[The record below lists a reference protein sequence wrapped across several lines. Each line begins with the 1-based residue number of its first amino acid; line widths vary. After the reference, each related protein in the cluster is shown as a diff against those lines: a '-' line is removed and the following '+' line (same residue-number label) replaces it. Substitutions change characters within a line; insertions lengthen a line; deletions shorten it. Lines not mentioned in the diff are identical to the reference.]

1 MSDRLTDKIK
11 LIGLTGPMAAGKNAA
26 ADILREKGFVILDAD
41 VMAHGV
47 LEAKA
52 DQIMKLFAQD
62 ARSRGLELTDGRG
75 KLNRKNLGCI
85 VFQNPEKLALLES
98 VIHPALNAEAEK
110 LIAENPDRKFVIN
123 AALLHKMPLIKRC
136 NLVLYIDAPALIRFI
151 RVRKRDK
158 LPFKRIAERF
168 SAQKEIFAKCKNQNA
183 DIYRVGNSGTKK
195 RLKNKIK
202 AVLRVHTEK
211 G

>member
-1 MSDRLTDKIK
+1 
-11 LIGLTGPMAAGKNAA
+11 MAAGKNAA

-41 VMAHGV
+41 VMAHG
-47 LEAKA
+47 
-52 DQIMKLFAQD
+52 
-62 ARSRGLELTDGRG
+62 
-75 KLNRKNLGCI
+75 KLNRKNLGRI
-85 VFQNPEKLALLES
+85 VFQDPEKLSLLES
-98 VIHPALNAEAEK
+98 VIHPALNAETEK
-110 LIAENPDRKFVIN
+110 LITENPEQRFVIN

-195 RLKNKIK
+195 RLKNKIE